1 MKATAPVKEH
11 DVIKAAMEF
20 FSCILVSRVSLESMV
35 SCGYLSLFLFCRWR
49 VERSVDAE
57 QKISCTRLSFHI
69 VKVNM
74 NQFLGT
80 STGHSLNDLLTCA
93 EC

>member
-1 MKATAPVKEH
+1 MST
-11 DVIKAAMEF
+11 
-20 FSCILVSRVSLESMV
+20 C
-35 SCGYLSLFLFCRWR
+35 
-49 VERSVDAE
+49 VDAE